1 MEAPR
6 RERKK
11 QAVRECLLAEAR
23 RLFVAR
29 GIDGT
34 AVADITE
41 AADVAAGTFFN
52 YFSGKDEL
60 VAELAA
66 GVFEPLVSALERTGG
81 DAAGRVAAFFGEAS
95 VGLADARAQLGE
107 LMVALVRASV
117 ACDAPVDPLAALR
130 RAWSRLLFDAQRR
143 GEVRADAEAAYLA
156 ELVIGAFAAALLHWL
171 RDPRYPL
178 ERRMAQLAEFVA
190 GGLGTPRAP
199 AGSFDPSHPF
209 DEERA
214 A

>member
-1 MEAPR
+1 MDAPR

-11 QAVRECLLAEAR
+11 QAVRETLLAEAR

-29 GIDGT
+29 GIEGT
-34 AVADITE
+34 AVTDITE

-52 YFSGKDEL
+52 HFSGKDEL

-66 GVFEPLVSALERTGG
+66 GVFEPLVRALEPATP
-81 DAAGRVAAFFGEAS
+81 DDRVAARAADFFGEAS
-95 VGLADARAQLGE
+95 RTLAGARAHLGE
-107 LMVALVRASV
+107 LLVALVRASA
-117 ACDAPVDPLAALR
+117 ACDAPIDPLAGLR
-130 RAWSRLLFDAQRR
+130 RAWSRLLFDGQRR

-156 ELVIGAFAAALLHWL
+156 ELVVGAFAAALLHWL

-178 ERRMAQLAEFVA
+178 ERRMAQLADFVA
-190 GGLGTPRAP
+190 GALGTSPAAP
-199 AGSFDPSHPF
+199 APALQPS